1 MEKFFVSTSGH
12 IGYLGCSKWTETLNC
27 FSQEHIYDTI
37 SIASPRYLS

>member
-12 IGYLGCSKWTETLNC
+12 IGYLGCSKWTETHNC
-27 FSQEHIYDTI
+27 FSQEQIYDTI